1 MAAIALAVAAIAI
14 TPALAAGL
22 GSGTH
27 TLGANLAAVAPCD
40 PDGFSV
46 RQTLSGSSVS
56 SITVSGIA
64 SACATGTLSVT
75 LNNGA
80 TFTTASGTVPAGGG
94 SMTLSLSPT
103 VAITDHHTADVTIT
117 GP

>member
-1 MAAIALAVAAIAI
+1 
-14 TPALAAGL
+14 
-22 GSGTH
+22 
-27 TLGANLAAVAPCD
+27 LAAVTPCD

-56 SITVSGIA
+56 SVIVSGIA

-80 TFTTASGTVPAGGG
+80 TYSTASGTVPGGGG
-94 SMTLSLSPT
+94 SLALTLSPA
-103 VAITDHHTADVTIT
+103 VAITDHHTVDVTIS